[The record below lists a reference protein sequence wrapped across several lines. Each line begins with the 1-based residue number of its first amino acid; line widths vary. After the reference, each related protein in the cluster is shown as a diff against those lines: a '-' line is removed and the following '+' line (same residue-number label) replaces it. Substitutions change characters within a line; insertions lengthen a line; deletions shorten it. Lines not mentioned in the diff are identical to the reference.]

1 MKTLTA
7 EKQRTDAALHLKQ
20 LTTAAVLA
28 AMVTL
33 MTAYILHIPV
43 GVNGGYIHL
52 GDALIY
58 LAASVLPLPYACAVG
73 MLGGGLAD
81 LLTAPMWVPSTMII
95 KALLCIPFSS
105 KSSKIVTKR
114 NVLALV
120 VSGCITVAG
129 YYLAQGILFGF
140 TEALW
145 VSAVGNTVQ
154 AGGSAVVYFIFG
166 TALDKMGF
174 KKKFIQN
181 A

>member
-1 MKTLTA
+1 MKTVTA
-7 EKQRTDAALHLKQ
+7 EKQRTDTALHLKCM
-20 LTTAAVLA
+20 TTAAVLA

-73 MLGGGLAD
+73 VLGGGLAD
-81 LLTAPMWVPSTMII
+81 LLTAPMWVPSTMFI
-95 KALLCIPFSS
+95 KAMICIPFSS
-105 KSSKIVTKR
+105 KSSRIVTKR

-120 VSGCITVAG
+120 VSGCITVVG

-145 VSAVGNTVQ
+145 VSAVGNIVQ
-154 AGGSAVVYFIFG
+154 AGGSAVVFLALG

>member
-1 MKTLTA
+1 MKTVTA
-7 EKQRTDAALHLKQ
+7 EKQRTDAALHLKHM
-20 LTTAAVLA
+20 TTAAVLA

-33 MTAYILHIPV
+33 TTAYILHIPV
-43 GVNGGYIHL
+43 GINGGYIHL

-73 MLGGGLAD
+73 ILGGGFAD
-81 LLTAPMWVPSTMII
+81 LLTAPMWAPSTMII

-114 NVLALV
+114 NILALV

-140 TEALW
+140 TEVLW
-145 VSAVGNTVQ
+145 VSAVGNAIQ
-154 AGGSAVVYFIFG
+154 AGGSAVVYFILG
-166 TALDKMGF
+166 TALDKMSF
-174 KKKFIQN
+174 KKKMVQN

>member
-1 MKTLTA
+1 MKTMTA
-7 EKQRTDAALHLKQ
+7 EKQKTGTALHLKH

-33 MTAYILHIPV
+33 TTAYILHIPV

-73 MLGGGLAD
+73 ALGGGLAD
-81 LLTAPMWVPSTMII
+81 LLTAPMWAPSTMLI
-95 KALLCIPFSS
+95 KACICIPFRS
-105 KSSKIVTKR
+105 KNSRIVTKR
-114 NVLALV
+114 NIFALV
-120 VSGCITVAG
+120 IAGCITVAG

-145 VSAVGNTVQ
+145 ISAVGNLVQ
-154 AGGSAVVYFIFG
+154 AGGSAVVFLILG

-174 KKKFIQN
+174 KKKVIQN